1 MKQAETGK
9 LLRIFIGEQ
18 DSPNHQSLFEAIV
31 LKAKEIG
38 LAGSTVIRGIEGF
51 GAASRFIHTSH
62 LLRLSEDLP
71 IIIEIVDKSD
81 KIEAA
86 LSIFDDMIEKSNS
99 GVLITLETVQILR
112 YRHEKN

>member
-9 LLRIFIGEQ
+9 LLRIFIGER
-18 DSPNHQSLFEAIV
+18 DSLNHQSLFEAIV